1 MIKNAKTVLNQHNSD
16 LVRPFFFFLSRKGKR
31 IGYNALQMAA
41 ASTARLRRREAR
53 EEVVG

>member
-16 LVRPFFFFLSRKGKR
+16 LVRPFFFPIQKGKR